1 VSPLRSLGP
10 GATVG
15 VLGGGQLARMMALE
29 ARRLGLRVIVLD
41 PDPRCGAAQVA
52 DGLVQGHFSD
62 AEAACRLAAQVD
74 VVTLDTEHVPAEV
87 LRAVEAVAPC
97 APGSEALALIQD
109 RLAQRRLLHALRLP
123 QTRWAEV
130 HDEASLRA
138 GLAEVGLPAVLKTR
152 RGGYDGKGQAR
163 VQREDQLHGA
173 WASLGH
179 APCIIEAY
187 VPFDREVSA
196 VMARGAD
203 GSTRHWPLA
212 ENDHRRHVLHTT
224 LTPARSEPRVGP
236 KARAL
241 AEAVAAR
248 LDHVGVLCLELF
260 LLSDGQLL
268 VNEIAPRVHNSGH
281 TSLGASVTS
290 QFEQHLR
297 AVCGLPLGDTTQ
309 ARPAVMLN
317 LLGDLWRDGPP
328 PLARVFAVPHAKLHL
343 YGKDEPRPGRKVG
356 HVLFV
361 GDDPARLL
369 EEAEALHRALGGYS
383 GGHRD

>member
-1 VSPLRSLGP
+1 MSDLRPLGP

-29 ARRLGLRVIVLD
+29 ARHLGLRVIVLD
-41 PDPRCGAAQVA
+41 PNPRCGAAQVA
-52 DGLVQGHFSD
+52 DGLVLGHFSD

-163 VQREDQLHGA
+163 IQREDHLLAA
-173 WASLGH
+173 WASLGQ

-196 VMARGAD
+196 VMARAAD

-224 LTPARSEPRVGP
+224 LTPARAEPSVGP
-236 KARAL
+236 RARAL

-328 PLARVFAVPHAKLHL
+328 PLERVFAVPHAKLHL
-343 YGKDEPRPGRKVG
+343 YGKDEARPGRKVG
-356 HVLFV
+356 HVLLL

-369 EEAEALHRALGGYS
+369 DEAEALYRALGGK
-383 GGHRD
+383 

>member
-1 VSPLRSLGP
+1 MSDLRPLGP

-29 ARRLGLRVIVLD
+29 ARHLGLRVIVLD
-41 PDPRCGAAQVA
+41 PNPRCGAGQVA
-52 DGLVQGHFSD
+52 DGLVLGHFSD
-62 AEAACRLAAQVD
+62 ADAACRLAAQVD

-163 VQREDQLHGA
+163 IQREDHLLAA
-173 WASLGH
+173 WESLGQ

-196 VMARGAD
+196 VMARAAD

-212 ENDHRRHVLHTT
+212 ENEHRRHVLHTT
-224 LTPARSEPRVGP
+224 LTPARAEPKVGP
-236 KARAL
+236 KALAL

-281 TSLGASVTS
+281 PSLGASVTS

-328 PLARVFAVPHAKLHL
+328 PLGRVFALPHAKLHL
-343 YGKDEPRPGRKVG
+343 YGKDEARPGRKVG
-356 HVLFV
+356 HVLLL

-369 EEAEALHRALGGYS
+369 DEAEALYRALGGK
-383 GGHRD
+383 